1 MLKHLLQKHRVFIS
15 LWLGF
20 ALIGISSSIVL
31 GKAELHLALNHA
43 LVHPA
48 ISPLFVWGTHLGDG
62 LFLAIAAT
70 ALCIWHVRSG
80 LFLGLVGALS
90 GITTQVLKRNVFDTH
105 YRPSKFFES
114 LELNAQLTYIEG
126 VDLHALFSFPSG
138 HATAAFTLA
147 ACFAIVS
154 ANKKWDIAFFSFG
167 LFTAF
172 TRVYISQHFVEDL
185 VAGSFIALVFA
196 FGLAP
201 LILNKQK
208 FNYAFLDKGLRTKFA
223 K

>member
-1 MLKHLLQKHRVFIS
+1 MLKHVLQKHRIFIS
-15 LWLGF
+15 LWLVF
-20 ALIGISSSIVL
+20 VLIGISSSIAL
-31 GKAELHLALNHA
+31 GKAELHLAINQA
-43 LVHPA
+43 VVHPA

-62 LFLAIAAT
+62 LFLAIAAA

-80 LFLGLVGALS
+80 LFLALVGTLS
-90 GITTQVLKRNVFDTH
+90 GITTQMLKRNVFDTH

-126 VDLHALFSFPSG
+126 VDLHALYSFPSG
-138 HATAAFTLA
+138 HATVAFSLA
-147 ACFAIVS
+147 ACFALIS

-172 TRVYISQHFVEDL
+172 TRVYLSQHFVEDL
-185 VAGSFIALVFA
+185 VAGSFIALVYA

-201 LILNKQK
+201 VFLNKQLLK
-208 FNYAFLDKGLRTKFA
+208 FGFLEKGLRFSKA
-223 K
+223 

>member
-31 GKAELHLALNHA
+31 GKAELHLAINHA

-48 ISPLFVWGTHLGDG
+48 ISPFLVWSTHLGDG
-62 LFLAIAAT
+62 LFLAIAAA

-80 LFLGLVGALS
+80 LYLGLVGALS
-90 GITTQVLKRNVFDTH
+90 GITTQMLKRNIFDNH
-105 YRPSKFFES
+105 YRPSKYFEI
-114 LELNAQLTYIEG
+114 LEPQLQLNYIEG
-126 VDLHALFSFPSG
+126 LDLHSLYSFPSG
-138 HATAAFTLA
+138 HATVAFSLA
-147 ACFAIVS
+147 ACFALIS

-167 LFTAF
+167 LFIAF

-185 VAGSFIALVFA
+185 VAGSFIALVYA

-201 LILNKQK
+201 IFLNKQLLK
-208 FNYAFLDKGLRTKFA
+208 FGFLEKGLRFA
-223 K
+223 KA